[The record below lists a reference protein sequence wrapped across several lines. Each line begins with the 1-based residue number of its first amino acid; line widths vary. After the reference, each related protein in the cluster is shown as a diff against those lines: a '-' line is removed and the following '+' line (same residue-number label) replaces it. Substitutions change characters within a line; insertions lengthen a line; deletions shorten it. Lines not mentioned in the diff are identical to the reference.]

1 MKHGKCKY
9 AGWGIAVLL
18 LSLGCQSCVSHAISS
33 GETVTEVG
41 VEKAGGILRICDN
54 ETVEVLG
61 YPPEMTSEVQLR
73 HAAPAIETLLRMDE
87 KGTPQGHLAKSCTE
101 DRENRTLTIELRSG
115 ILFHDGTEFNAEA
128 VKWNLDQQIGREAA
142 GTSRI
147 EEIVAED
154 SLTVKIF
161 LKEWDNTLQDNLCM
175 GLGLMI
181 SPTAF
186 EKNGGAWWARR
197 NPIGTGPFVLTG
209 WQRSKKL
216 VYEKNENYWQKGLPL
231 LDGIEIITD
240 TDYISRDFALRN
252 QDYDV
257 LIRGDITSLAGL
269 LSEGYVLNSMSS
281 GAGPWG
287 LVFDSANEESPFSD
301 LRVRQAVSHAVDV
314 EKIGEE
320 IYLDTV
326 ELTNQLSYR
335 DNWSYNYQVKG
346 YPYDKEKAKALLMEA
361 GYPDGFSTVY
371 TYNMMADRAEELA
384 FALRDML
391 AEVNISLELNPV
403 SDMVHSELLFGGVGW
418 DGILGIHGSAYPDAV
433 VQMYNSFVGDRQYRS
448 MWKPADLMDS
458 IWNAVTAPE
467 QQRGEEIR
475 EAQRI
480 LVDEYCLITC
490 MFIQKDMAVCAPY
503 VHDTGLSKT
512 VPCTQWTPELAWV
525 GK

>member
-1 MKHGKCKY
+1 MPTK
-9 AGWGIAVLL
+9 
-18 LSLGCQSCVSHAISS
+18 VSENNKINNFYII
-33 GETVTEVG
+33 T
-41 VEKAGGILRICDN
+41 N
-54 ETVEVLG
+54 ETKDVNFETTNMIKNYLHKRGKSCWVRPEKRDSELSMRRQTMESEIPPEVQCVIVLG
-61 YPPEMTSEVQLR
+61 GDG
-73 HAAPAIETLLRMDE
+73 TLLRAARNLVNL
-87 KGTPQGHLAKSCTE
+87 GLPFLGINLGHLGYLTEGDRNSITDILERVIADEYFMEERMMLRGRVKKKDGRVISDDVALNDITINRSRSLRVIKFKLYVNGEFLYLYTADGIIISTPTGSTAYNLSCGGPVVEPTAK
-101 DRENRTLTIELRSG
+101 
-115 ILFHDGTEFNAEA
+115 LFVVTP
-128 VKWNLDQQIGREAA
+128 
-142 GTSRI
+142 
-147 EEIVAED
+147 
-154 SLTVKIF
+154 
-161 LKEWDNTLQDNLCM
+161 
-175 GLGLMI
+175 I
-181 SPTAF
+181 SPHSL
-186 EKNGGAWWARR
+186 N
-197 NPIGTGPFVLTG
+197 N
-209 WQRSKKL
+209 RS
-216 VYEKNENYWQKGLPL
+216 
-231 LDGIEIITD
+231 
-240 TDYISRDFALRN
+240 
-252 QDYDV
+252 
-257 LIRGDITSLAGL
+257 LI
-269 LSEGYVLNSMSS
+269 
-281 GAGPWG
+281 P
-287 LVFDSANEESPFSD
+287 
-301 LRVRQAVSHAVDV
+301 VSYTHLAVDV

-448 MWKPADLMDS
+448 MWKPTDLMNS

-467 QQRGEEIR
+467 QQRGEEIQ
-475 EAQRI
+475 EAQRL